1 MQALSYVSQL
11 MAKLLSGAIVDY
23 FNTPKLVFLFFGLV
37 CVVST
42 VINIFWHTEAAYLIL
57 YPLMKGSSA
66 FSRIAVLKIMALWYP
81 FHVFGTVGSII
92 QMGYRLFAL
101 VKPVQDTDRER

>member
-1 MQALSYVSQL
+1 MQALSYGSQL
-11 MAKLLSGAIVDY
+11 FSKLISGAVVDY

-37 CVVST
+37 CVLAT
-42 VINIFWHTEAAYLIL
+42 VINIFWHTEAGYLVL
-57 YPLMKGSSA
+57 YPLIKGSSS

-92 QMGYRLFAL
+92 QMGYTFFL
-101 VKPVQDTDRER
+101 